1 MKVSVMN
8 AASAIV
14 AGAALITMCSCGGG
28 QQQQQM
34 PAPQIATIT
43 LSPENS
49 QVENTYPATI
59 KGKTDIDIRPQV
71 TGFITK
77 VHVDEGQRVHK
88 GQVLF
93 TLDQVQFQAAV
104 DQAKASVNA
113 AQTLVNTAK
122 MTADTKKRLLDNKA
136 KNGLG

>member
-1 MKVSVMN
+1 M
-8 AASAIV
+8 
-14 AGAALITMCSCGGG
+14 
-28 QQQQQM
+28 QM
-34 PAPQIATIT
+34 PAPAIATVT
-43 LSPENS
+43 LAPENVDLS
-49 QVENTYPATI
+49 TSYPATI

-104 DQAKASVNA
+104 DQARASVNS
-113 AQTLVNTAK
+113 AQTAVNTAQ
-122 MTADTKKRLLDNKA
+122 MTVDSKKQLLD
-136 KNGLG
+136 KNIISQYEFQLAQNTL